1 MASKEMITI
10 ASTARISAKKP
21 WVGRQRRLPVSSGSA
36 SCQPAR
42 MMNGISTAV
51 SAISATAM
59 PSTPSSYLTPKS
71 LIQAC
76 DSVSW

>member
-1 MASKEMITI
+1 MASKERITI
-10 ASTARISAKKP
+10 ASTIRIRAKKP
-21 WVGRQRRLPVSSGSA
+21 WVGRQREDFVSSGSA

-42 MMNGISTAV
+42 MTNGISRAV
-51 SAISATAM
+51 SAMSATPM
-59 PSTPSSYLTPKS
+59 PSTPSSYRTPKS

>member
-10 ASTARISAKKP
+10 ASTPRIRAKKP
-21 WVGRQRRLPVSSGSA
+21 CVGRHLELPVSCGSA

-42 MMNGISTAV
+42 ITNGMRRAV
-51 SAISATAM
+51 SAMSATAM
-59 PSTPSSYLTPKS
+59 PSTPSSYRTPKS
-71 LIQAC
+71 LIQEW

>member
-10 ASTARISAKKP
+10 ASTARIRAKKP
-21 WVGRQRRLPVSSGSA
+21 CVGRHRLLPVSSGSA

-42 MMNGISTAV
+42 MMNGISRAV
-51 SAISATAM
+51 RAISATAM
-59 PSTPSSYLTPKS
+59 PSTPSSYRTPKS
-71 LIQAC
+71 AIQEW

>member
-10 ASTARISAKKP
+10 ASTARIRPKKP
-21 WVGRQRRLPVSSGSA
+21 WVGRQRLLPVSCGSA

-42 MMNGISTAV
+42 ITNGISSAV
-51 SAISATAM
+51 SATSATPM
-59 PSTPSSYLTPKS
+59 PSTPSSYRTPKS
-71 LIQAC
+71 LIQAW

>member
-21 WVGRQRRLPVSSGSA
+21 WVGRQRRLAAASSSGSA
-36 SCQPAR
+36 SCQPAQ
-42 MMNGISTAV
+42 MTNGISSAV

-59 PSTPSSYLTPKS
+59 PSTPSS
-71 LIQAC
+71 
-76 DSVSW
+76 

>member
-10 ASTARISAKKP
+10 ASTPRIRAKKP
-21 WVGRQRRLPVSSGSA
+21 WVGRQRLLWVSSGSA

-42 MMNGISTAV
+42 ITNGMSRAV

-59 PSTPSSYLTPKS
+59 PSTPSSYRTPKS